1 MPPNSNR
8 FGSGFQA
15 LISIDVEHQ
24 VIVIRQDSESC
35 DIDKKHGC
43 QSQYIAFYLVS
54 SMFIGASG
62 EFIVAAQK
70 SASNTPGDTV
80 IKGSGV

>member
-1 MPPNSNR
+1 MCIR
-8 FGSGFQA
+8 
-15 LISIDVEHQ
+15 DR

-54 SMFIGASG
+54 SMFIGAAS
-62 EFIVAAQK
+62 EFIGAAQK
-70 SASNTPGDTV
+70 SLSSTPGDTV